1 MWAGPCGAGERHR
14 KGCGVWCSGLTRRR
28 SGASAP
34 SRAAPAPDL
43 ASTARPVASPLRG
56 LSAPSCLPSTNEYPG
71 CPRLPGEHAASS
83 SADATTEPCDS
94 MRCDAKRSDALR
106 CDAIHSVRVHCQV
119 RVPRQARRPCAAR
132 VDQGALGVRQAGRA
146 QCNAMRCDA
155 ACHADPN
162 GAGRSTATA
171 AWTWCSLRALWL
183 RAATAPTAPPGGS
196 FVLPL
201 AVYRA
206 QRYTRRSAAA
216 TRQCRVAASAL
227 HLVGT

>member
-14 KGCGVWCSGLTRRR
+14 KGCGVWCSGRTRRR

-43 ASTARPVASPLRG
+43 ASTARPVASPLRR

-83 SADATTEPCDS
+83 SADATT
-94 MRCDAKRSDALR
+94 DALR
-106 CDAIHSVRVHCQV
+106 CDAMRCDAMRCDAMRSVPLSASALSGSSAATSKETLRCQG
-119 RVPRQARRPCAAR
+119 RPRSSWSATSGPCAM
-132 VDQGALGVRQAGRA
+132 
-146 QCNAMRCDA
+146 QCNAMRCGLP
-155 ACHADPN
+155 CRSQRSRPLN
-162 GAGRSTATA
+162 GHRCVDVVLLESAVAPGCQSTNG
-171 AWTWCSLRALWL
+171 S
-183 RAATAPTAPPGGS
+183 PGGS

-206 QRYTRRSAAA
+206 QRYTRRSAAV
-216 TRQCRVAASAL
+216 TQQCRVATSAL